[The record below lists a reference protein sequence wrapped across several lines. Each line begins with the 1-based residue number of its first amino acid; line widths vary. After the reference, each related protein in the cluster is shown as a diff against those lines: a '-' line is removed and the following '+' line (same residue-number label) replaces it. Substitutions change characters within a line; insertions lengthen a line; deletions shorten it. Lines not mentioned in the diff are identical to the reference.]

1 MKNYLVPVI
10 LSLVIGFLSS
20 KFMFNQYDY
29 KTSIKGVFNAGEK
42 VFFLQQGV
50 YSSVDGMKDNMS
62 KFKSYIY
69 SFDNDKYY
77 TYVGITKKMENADKL
92 KGYFKDLGYD
102 IYVKEIYLD
111 NSEFLIVLNNYD
123 NLLLNTNE
131 KEIIEAINKEILNE
145 YQIKVVKNEN

>member
-1 MKNYLVPVI
+1 MKNYLVPIV

-29 KTSIKGVFNAGEK
+29 KTSIKGVFNSGEK
-42 VFFLQQGV
+42 VYFLQQGV
-50 YSSVDGMKDNMS
+50 YSSADAMKENMVN
-62 KFKSYIY
+62 FKSYIY
-69 SFDNDKYY
+69 AFENDKYY
-77 TYVGITKKMENADKL
+77 TYVGITKKADNVEKL

-123 NLLLNTNE
+123 NLLLNANE

-145 YQIKVVKNEN
+145 YELKVVKNEN

>member
-62 KFKSYIY
+62 KFKYNIY
-69 SFDNDKYY
+69 HYQMNKYK
-77 TYVGITKKMENADKL
+77 T
-92 KGYFKDLGYD
+92 
-102 IYVKEIYLD
+102 
-111 NSEFLIVLNNYD
+111 
-123 NLLLNTNE
+123 
-131 KEIIEAINKEILNE
+131 
-145 YQIKVVKNEN
+145 